1 MFKSPYIDPMLR
13 YQMERQNFPQTI
25 QTLQPQ
31 VQCFSVNASSDLS
44 SMPVMPGVAYMGLKG
59 TGTEI
64 QEIYMRQMDNDGN
77 IVLKTYKLSGG
88 VQEQTELKAISSV
101 LEEIKEYIKGSKNE
115 SNVTTIGSTVNV
127 RSVSGDACNERVQ
140 QNDGWQEPRRTV

>member
-44 SMPVMPGVAYMGLKG
+44 MYPVMPGVHYLGINTNG
-59 TGTEI
+59 N
-64 QEIYMRQMDNDGN
+64 EIYVRFMDNDGN
-77 IVLKTYKLSGG
+77 TVLKTYKLTGG
-88 VQEQTELKAISSV
+88 VQEQSELKAISTA
-101 LEEIKEYIKGSKNE
+101 LEEIKEYIKGGRNE

-127 RSVSGDACNERVQ
+127 RSVSGESCNGEFQ
-140 QNDGWQEPRRTV
+140 QNDGRQESTRTV

>member
-44 SMPVMPGVAYMGLKG
+44 NVPVMPGIAYVGLNFNG
-59 TGTEI
+59 N
-64 QEIYMRQMDNDGN
+64 EIYVRQMENDGN
-77 IVLKTYKLSGG
+77 ISLKTYKLSGG
-88 VQEQTELKAISSV
+88 VQEQSELKAISMA
-101 LEEIKEYIKGSKNE
+101 LEEIKDYIKGGKNE

-127 RSVSGDACNERVQ
+127 RNVSGQPGDVCVQ
-140 QNDGWQEPRRTV
+140 QNDGWQEPARTV

>member
-13 YQMERQNFPQTI
+13 YQMERQSFPQTI

-44 SMPVMPGVAYMGLKG
+44 NVPVMPGVAYMGINTNG
-59 TGTEI
+59 N
-64 QEIYMRQMDNDGN
+64 EIYVRQMENDGN
-77 IVLKTYKLSGG
+77 ITMKTYKLSSG
-88 VQEQTELKAISSV
+88 VQEQSELKAISMA
-101 LEEIKEYIKGSKNE
+101 LEEIKDYIKGGKNE

-127 RSVSGDACNERVQ
+127 RNVSGESGNGSVQ
-140 QNDGWQEPRRTV
+140 QNDGWQESTRTV

>member
-13 YQMERQNFPQTI
+13 YQMERQSFPQTI

-44 SMPVMPGVAYMGLKG
+44 NVPVMPGVAYMGINTNG
-59 TGTEI
+59 N
-64 QEIYMRQMDNDGN
+64 EIYIRQMENDGN
-77 IVLKTYKLSGG
+77 ITMKTYKLSSG
-88 VQEQTELKAISSV
+88 VQEQSELKAISV
-101 LEEIKEYIKGSKNE
+101 ALEEIKDYIKGGRNE

-127 RSVSGDACNERVQ
+127 RNVSGESCNGSIQ
-140 QNDGWQEPRRTV
+140 QNDGWQESTRTV

>member
-13 YQMERQNFPQTI
+13 YQMERQGFPQTI

-44 SMPVMPGVAYMGLKG
+44 GVPVMPGVAYVGING
-59 TGTEI
+59 NG

-77 IVLKTYKLSGG
+77 IVLKTFKLSGG
-88 VQEQTELKAISSV
+88 IQEQSELKAISLA
-101 LEEIKEYIKGSKNE
+101 LEEIKDYIKGGRNE
-115 SNVTTIGSTVNV
+115 SNVTAVGSTINV
-127 RSVSGDACNERVQ
+127 RSVSGQPSDVCVQ
-140 QNDGWQEPRRTV
+140 QNDGGQEPARTV

>member
-13 YQMERQNFPQTI
+13 YQMERQSFPQTI

-44 SMPVMPGVAYMGLKG
+44 NVPVMPGVAYMGINTNG
-59 TGTEI
+59 N
-64 QEIYMRQMDNDGN
+64 EIYIRQMENDGN
-77 IVLKTYKLSGG
+77 ITMKTYKLSSG
-88 VQEQTELKAISSV
+88 VQEQSELKAISV
-101 LEEIKEYIKGSKNE
+101 ALEEIKDYIKGGRNE

-127 RSVSGDACNERVQ
+127 RNVSGESSNGSVQ
-140 QNDGWQEPRRTV
+140 QNDGWQESTRTV